1 MPVPVSLRSIDIGY
15 GTTAVV
21 KDLDLEVA
29 PGEFLV
35 LLGPS
40 GCGKSTLLNA
50 IAGLTDLAD
59 GEIWIGERNVTWADP
74 KDRGIGMV
82 FQSYA
87 LYPNMDVEKNLSFGL
102 TVAGVPKDEIARRVK
117 RASAILQLDD
127 YLKRRPSALS
137 GGQRQ
142 RVAIGRALVRDV
154 DIFLF
159 DEPLSNLDAK
169 LRTELRVEIKRL
181 HQELGSTMIYVTHD
195 QVEAMTLADRIA
207 IMRDGVIQQLAGPR
221 EIYHRPAN
229 LFVAGFIGSPA
240 MNLIDGML
248 AHDGDRTEFCSDL
261 ISADLS
267 DYPFVSAALNGDRA
281 VVVGLRP
288 EQITVGQRAG
298 LPEVT
303 ATISVIEAMGPD
315 TVLWCTAGKTTLS
328 LRMPGDFA
336 GHIGDPIVL
345 GLDLARASLFDK
357 ASGKRL

>member
-1 MPVPVSLRSIDIGY
+1 MSVPVSLRSIDIGY

-21 KDLDLEVA
+21 RDLDLEVA
-29 PGEFLV
+29 SGEFLV

-50 IAGLTDLAD
+50 IAGLTELAD

-102 TVAGVPKDEIARRVK
+102 TVAGVPKAEVARRVK
-117 RASAILQLDD
+117 RTSAILQLDD

-169 LRTELRVEIKRL
+169 LRAELRVEIKKL

-207 IMRDGVIQQLAGPR
+207 IMRNGVIQQLASPR

-240 MNLIDGML
+240 MNLIDGTL
-248 AHDGDRTEFCSDL
+248 LHAEGRCRFQSDL

-267 DYPFVSAALNGDRA
+267 AYPFISAAPEGDRA
-281 VVVGLRP
+281 AIVGFRP
-288 EQITVGQRAG
+288 EQIMLGQG
-298 LPEVT
+298 SGHPEIPAVV
-303 ATISVIEAMGPD
+303 SVIEAMGPD
-315 TVLWCTAGKTTLS
+315 TVLWCTAGRTTLS
-328 LRMPGDFA
+328 LRMPGDF
-336 GHIGDPIVL
+336 GGRVGDRIVL
-345 GLDLARASLFDK
+345 GLDLAQASLFDK
-357 ASGKRL
+357 ASGARL